1 MIPVRIARGTGE
13 LLLYGAITLV
23 MVFPIYWLVVT
34 SIKPSTEVQTNPPI
48 FFPSEVT
55 LASYQQLLADA
66 DMRRFF
72 ANSLVVAIG
81 ATLVALLTGC
91 LAAYVLAKSDLRYTI
106 RRAVLLWVL
115 LVRIFP
121 PIVVGIPYFTA
132 LELVGLTDTQL
143 GLIVVH
149 VSLTLPFV
157 IWLMMGFFQDL
168 PADLDRAAMLDGC
181 SLARRFRRV
190 SLPLV
195 LPGLAVNAIFAFI
208 ISWNEYLF
216 AAILTSFNAKT
227 LPVAIASFIGERQLE
242 WGQMSSLGVLML
254 IPPALFAFLGQR
266 YIAQGLTFGAVK
278 E

>member
-1 MIPVRIARGTGE
+1 MAGRALRVTAE
-13 LLLYGAITLV
+13 LLLYAAAVVIML
-23 MVFPIYWLVVT
+23 FPIYWLVVT
-34 SIKPSTEVQTNPPI
+34 SIKPNSLIQTSPPVFLPPEI
-48 FFPSEVT
+48 T
-55 LASYQQLLADA
+55 LASYERLIDDS

-72 ANSLVVAIG
+72 GNSLVVAI
-81 ATLVALLTGC
+81 ATTVVALLAGS
-91 LAAYVLAKSDLRYTI
+91 LAAFALSKSYLRYGL
-106 RRAVLLWVL
+106 RRAILLWVL

-121 PIVVGIPYFTA
+121 PIVVGIPYFTV
-132 LELVGLTDTQL
+132 LQRFGLTDTQA
-143 GLIVVH
+143 GLVLVH

-157 IWLMMGFFQDL
+157 IWLMLGFFQDV
-168 PADLDRAAMLDGC
+168 PADLEKAAMLDGC
-181 SLARRFRRV
+181 SLWRRFWRV

-195 LPGLAVNAIFAFI
+195 LPGLAVTTIFAFI
-208 ISWNEYLF
+208 ISWNEFLF

-254 IPPALFAFLGQR
+254 VPPAVFAFLGQR

>member
-1 MIPVRIARGTGE
+1 
-13 LLLYGAITLV
+13 
-23 MVFPIYWLVVT
+23 
-34 SIKPSTEVQTNPPI
+34 
-48 FFPSEVT
+48 
-55 LASYQQLLADA
+55 
-66 DMRRFF
+66 
-72 ANSLVVAIG
+72 
-81 ATLVALLTGC
+81 
-91 LAAYVLAKSDLRYTI
+91 VLARSDLRYSI

-132 LELVGLTDTQL
+132 LERVGLTDTQL

-181 SLARRFRRV
+181 SLARRFFRI
-190 SLPLV
+190 SLPLIV
-195 LPGLAVNAIFAFI
+195 PGLAVTAIFAFI

-216 AAILTSFNAKT
+216 AAIITSFNAKT

>member
-1 MIPVRIARGTGE
+1 MPGRALRLGGE
-13 LLLYGAITLV
+13 LLLYGAVVVV
-23 MVFPIYWLVVT
+23 MLFPIYWLVVT
-34 SIKPSTEVQTNPPI
+34 SIKPNSLIQTSPPVFVPPEI
-48 FFPSEVT
+48 T
-55 LASYQQLLADA
+55 LASYQRLLGDG

-72 ANSLVVAIG
+72 ANSLVVAA
-81 ATLVALLTGC
+81 ATTVVALLAGS
-91 LAAYVLAKSDLRYTI
+91 LAAFVLSKSYLGYGL

-121 PIVVGIPYFTA
+121 PIVVGIPYFTV
-132 LELVGLTDTQL
+132 LQRFGLTDTQA
-143 GLIVVH
+143 GLVLVH

-157 IWLMMGFFQDL
+157 IWLMLGFFQDV
-168 PADLDRAAMLDGC
+168 PADLEKAAMLDGC
-181 SLARRFRRV
+181 SLWRRFWRV

-195 LPGLAVNAIFAFI
+195 LPGLAVTAIFAFI
-208 ISWNEYLF
+208 ISWNEFLF

-227 LPVAIASFIGERQLE
+227 LPVAIATFIGERQLE

-254 IPPALFAFLGQR
+254 VPPAVFAFVGQR

>member
-1 MIPVRIARGTGE
+1 MTSRRFARGALE
-13 LLLYGAITLV
+13 LAVYGGLTLV
-23 MVFPIYWLVVT
+23 MVFPIYWLVIT
-34 SIKPSTEVQTNPPI
+34 SLKPNSELQTNPPI
-48 FFPSEVT
+48 FFPSQ
-55 LASYQQLLADA
+55 LNLGSYQQLLADA

-72 ANSLVVAIG
+72 SNSLVVAFG
-81 ATLVALLTGC
+81 STLAGLVIGC
-91 LAAYVLAKSDLRYTI
+91 LAAYVLARSDLRYSV

-121 PIVVGIPYFTA
+121 PIVVGIPYFTV
-132 LELVGLTDTQL
+132 LERVGLTDTQV
-143 GLIVVH
+143 GLILVH

-168 PADLDRAAMLDGC
+168 PADLERAAMLDGC
-181 SLARRFRRV
+181 SLARRFWRV

-195 LPGLAVNAIFAFI
+195 LPGLAVTAIFAFI

-227 LPVAIASFIGERQLE
+227 LPVVISGYISDKFLRWGE
-242 WGQMSSLGVLML
+242 MSALGTAMVL
-254 IPPALFAFLGQR
+254 PVVLFSAFVQR
-266 YIAQGLTFGAVK
+266 YLVRGLTFGAVK

>member
-1 MIPVRIARGTGE
+1 MALRLARGAGE
-13 LLLYGAITLV
+13 LLLYAGITLV

-34 SIKPSTEVQTNPPI
+34 SIKPSTMVQTNPPI
-48 FFPSEVT
+48 FFPPEVT

-72 ANSLVVAIG
+72 ANSLSVAIG

-91 LAAYVLAKSDLRYTI
+91 LAAYVLANSDLRYSV

-132 LELVGLTDTQL
+132 LERVGLTDTQL
-143 GLIVVH
+143 GLIIVH

-181 SLARRFRRV
+181 SLVRRFFRI

-195 LPGLAVNAIFAFI
+195 LPGLAVTAIFAFI

>member
-1 MIPVRIARGTGE
+1 MPARALRLGAE
-13 LLLYGAITLV
+13 LVLYGAVVVV
-23 MVFPIYWLVVT
+23 MLFPIYWLVVT
-34 SIKPSTEVQTNPPI
+34 SIKPNSLIQTSPPVFVPPEI
-48 FFPSEVT
+48 T
-55 LASYQQLLADA
+55 LASYQRLLGDG

-72 ANSLVVAIG
+72 ANSLVVAA
-81 ATLVALLTGC
+81 ATTVVALLAGS
-91 LAAYVLAKSDLRYTI
+91 LAAFALSKSYLGYGL

-121 PIVVGIPYFTA
+121 PIVVGIPYFTV
-132 LELVGLTDTQL
+132 LQRFGLTDTQA
-143 GLIVVH
+143 GLVLVH

-157 IWLMMGFFQDL
+157 IWLMLGFFQDV
-168 PADLDRAAMLDGC
+168 PADLEKAAMLDGC
-181 SLARRFRRV
+181 SLWRRFWRV

-195 LPGLAVNAIFAFI
+195 LPGLAVTAIFAFI
-208 ISWNEYLF
+208 ISWNEFLF

-227 LPVAIASFIGERQLE
+227 LPVAIATFIGERQLE

-254 IPPALFAFLGQR
+254 VPPAVFAFVGQR